1 MPVYALIDCAMDP
14 ALYPLIRAEP
24 QQQSLFSGT
33 LSPELIGATPHILRL
48 ERDGPFLR
56 ALQGGGW
63 AAGWGMI
70 CAAGA
75 PLAEV
80 RRQVRRPLQAM
91 LPDGQVALFRFY
103 DPRVFVP
110 FIEATSGAGLDPWF
124 GPVTDWWAPVA
135 GRSGTTTRRYRR
147 EGAGLA
153 WREVAGPGA

>member
-1 MPVYALIDCAMDP
+1 MPVYALIDCAADP
-14 ALYPLIRAEP
+14 ALYPMVRAGPE
-24 QQQSLFSGT
+24 QQSLFSGT
-33 LSPELIGATPHILRL
+33 LSPELVGATPHILRL
-48 ERDGPFLR
+48 DPDGPFLR
-56 ALQGGGW
+56 ALMAGGW
-63 AAGWGMI
+63 AANWGVI

-75 PLAEV
+75 PMGAV

-110 FIEATSGAGLDPWF
+110 FLEAAGGADLDPWF

-135 GRSGTTTRRYRR
+135 GGGTRRYRR
-147 EGAGLA
+147 EGGALV